1 MNIAITGGLGF
12 IGSNLAIELSKQGAN
27 IEIYDINIHKNEKV
41 IRELSKLKNVNIN
54 YVDIN
59 SHEFKKPVDYI
70 FNLACPAS
78 PPVRRHCDFHC
89 GTHCLHPLLLFTCS
103 TSYKE
108 VDLSAPPHG
117 FFIQSIMIF
126 KLL

>member
-1 MNIAITGGLGF
+1 MYEMNIAITGGLGF

-41 IRELSKLKNVNIN
+41 IRELSELKNVNIN

-78 PPVRRHCDFHC
+78 PPIYQKLSF
-89 GTHCLHPLLLFTCS
+89 FTLIAS
-103 TSYKE
+103 KFF
-108 VDLSAPPHG
+108 LSP
-117 FFIQSIMIF
+117 
-126 KLL
+126 KV